1 MPSFAPEAMK
11 EYTTTRQLME
21 RYSVP
26 GLVLRL
32 GVPAMVGQVFNLLY
46 SIVDR
51 IFVGRIPGTGEQA
64 LAAIGICAPAL
75 TAISAFAYMVGIGGA
90 SLMSISLGQGNQRR
104 AQQALGNAF
113 WLVIAIAVAVTA
125 VLLPLH
131 RPLLYLLGCSDALY
145 PYAGAYFTIYLLG
158 TVASLLGVGMNQF
171 LLAQGYARQGMIA
184 VVLGALANLVLDPLL
199 IFGCGL
205 GVRGAAAAT
214 VLSQCAMA
222 VYVLYQL
229 RRPGMPVRLRPCR
242 PESALCRRIVAIGSM
257 SFLITLLDNLIII
270 LLNIVLRRYGGAQG
284 DAWITGATVVQS
296 FLTIVFCP
304 SQGITTGCGTLFSYN
319 YGAGNVKK
327 VRQSFLWVF
336 VLCAAYIGLMELAVQ
351 TAPAWF
357 AGLFLQDETLLTMAS
372 LCLRRYTLV
381 LLGVAVQYALVDGLT
396 AMGKVRYA
404 FPLSVF
410 RKLVY
415 LGCLFLLPRLGGV
428 EAVFYAGSLSD
439 LIGAGFSDAGTHFPA
454 PGKDRQRWDDRSPGS
469 DSPPENSAAGGRNM
483 TAARSSPSGRPSGRP
498 NWPCCASSST
508 CGACGTTTCS
518 TSWWRPR
525 TVWYARRMRTR
536 RTACSG
542 CSSGCKARWPAGS
555 RPGICSAFW
564 PWPSWNRVWRI

>member
-75 TAISAFAYMVGIGGA
+75 TAVSAFAYMVGIGGA

-104 AQQALGNAF
+104 ARQALGNAF

-199 IFGCGL
+199 IFGFGL
-205 GVRGAAAAT
+205 GVRGAATAT

-242 PESALCRRIVAIGSM
+242 PQSALCRRIVAIGSM

-372 LCLRRYTLV
+372 LCLRRYKPWCCWGWPSSTPWWT
-381 LLGVAVQYALVDGLT
+381 ALPPWARCGLPSRCRSSASWSIWAASFCCPVWAAWRQSST
-396 AMGKVRYA
+396 RAA
-404 FPLSVF
+404 FPTSSA
-410 RKLVY
+410 R
-415 LGCLFLLPRLGGV
+415 
-428 EAVFYAGSLSD
+428 
-439 LIGAGFSDAGTHFPA
+439 
-454 PGKDRQRWDDRSPGS
+454 
-469 DSPPENSAAGGRNM
+469 DSA
-483 TAARSSPSGRPSGRP
+483 
-498 NWPCCASSST
+498 
-508 CGACGTTTCS
+508 
-518 TSWWRPR
+518 
-525 TVWYARRMRTR
+525 
-536 RTACSG
+536 
-542 CSSGCKARWPAGS
+542 
-555 RPGICSAFW
+555 
-564 PWPSWNRVWRI
+564 PWPSLRWCGPACAGNWRP